1 MSTCVPRFV
10 GIRIPRCE
18 IQEQEF
24 ILHQENKKKKKK
36 TQMILDSIR
45 GSTRTRTSSM
55 LQKERTQDKTNPTKS
70 IFKKETLNCIIIYMQ
85 VEDNKEILTLTMQ
98 GTNNIDLPL
107 QRKTFQNHKE
117 LIAQS
122 RMQTPVTNRI
132 HSLHAASQIPE
143 VSGNKEN
150 R

>member
-1 MSTCVPRFV
+1 
-10 GIRIPRCE
+10 
-18 IQEQEF
+18 
-24 ILHQENKKKKKK
+24 
-36 TQMILDSIR
+36 
-45 GSTRTRTSSM
+45 
-55 LQKERTQDKTNPTKS
+55 
-70 IFKKETLNCIIIYMQ
+70 MQ

-98 GTNNIDLPL
+98 GSNNIDLPL

-117 LIAQS
+117 LIAQF
-122 RMQTPVTNRI
+122 RMQTPITNRI

>member
-1 MSTCVPRFV
+1 MSTRVPRFF
-10 GIRIPRCE
+10 GICILRCE

-24 ILHQENKKKKKK
+24 TLHQENSKKKTK

-98 GTNNIDLPL
+98 GSNNIDLPL
-107 QRKTFQNHKE
+107 PKKPSKITKN
-117 LIAQS
+117 
-122 RMQTPVTNRI
+122 
-132 HSLHAASQIPE
+132 
-143 VSGNKEN
+143 
-150 R
+150 